1 LLQPSRDIVGR
12 QNLKNGPH
20 DPNHALIKS
29 DFNCHPYAM
38 TDVAYLYRRF
48 SNSSFSHSRD
58 MATKI

>member
-1 LLQPSRDIVGR
+1 
-12 QNLKNGPH
+12 
-20 DPNHALIKS
+20 
-29 DFNCHPYAM
+29 M